1 MNIAIDGPAGAGKS
15 TVAQRVAKELGILYI
30 DTGAMYRALTYTALV
45 HKCSVENE
53 RQLYSLLEGMNLK
66 LDLVNGYQHIYIND
80 EDVTD
85 VIRSTEVSSH
95 VSAVAMHPSVRR
107 TMVELQRQM
116 ARNQNVVMDGRD
128 IGTHVLPEAELK
140 IFLTASIE
148 ERAHRRYSE
157 LVQRG
162 VRTDLK
168 QLMHEI
174 AERDRKDSERE
185 AAPLRKAEDA
195 VLLDTTGLD
204 IDQVVRRIVEMYKEK
219 AGERA

>member
-1 MNIAIDGPAGAGKS
+1 VNIAIDGPAGAGKS

-30 DTGAMYRALTYTALV
+30 DTGAMYRALTYMALV

-85 VIRSTEVSSH
+85 VIRSNEVSSH